1 MTAKQRCD
9 VTRTP
14 SVQRR
19 AEWRRVIA
27 VLAILFVA
35 ALASSAAQSLPLV
48 AFEWDP
54 AAQDVLPGTTQV
66 SVDLVARQSE
76 DADAAGLTLGFT
88 VSGVVTGV
96 ALGSFGAA
104 VSASDSFFGD
114 VGGEMALIAAAP
126 STPGSFGVNVDV
138 VPVATLLLTLDTSLG
153 TVGAVVLKDLSTLAG
168 PPALGAD
175 GMTEFPVALGGSHV
189 VTVVPEPGVAFLMAT
204 GLAGLGLIGSR
215 RRASPGV

>member
-104 VSASDSFFGD
+104 VSASDG
-114 VGGEMALIAAAP
+114 AIAACGGIPKCAA
-126 STPGSFGVNVDV
+126 STRRLALPKKSRHRAMDKFERWS
-138 VPVATLLLTLDTSLG
+138 PL
-153 TVGAVVLKDLSTLAG
+153 AVTPCFRHRIPL
-168 PPALGAD
+168 
-175 GMTEFPVALGGSHV
+175 H
-189 VTVVPEPGVAFLMAT
+189 LMPHC
-204 GLAGLGLIGSR
+204 
-215 RRASPGV
+215 ASSNSW